1 MCAHVAT
8 PRAPSTS
15 CGIPL
20 AVKRPPLALVL
31 LATVLIAL
39 GETSGAVM
47 SQFRAPLQRYARAR
61 VAANPTVHGLAGSA
75 EYDNEVTARAVFAT
89 EAGLSFFHT
98 HAEGLGLIVL
108 LVATVT
114 ATAVPW
120 ALARAIIHALVG
132 AGGLFPLGY
141 LVYAL
146 AVLERG
152 RDAGIEF
159 AEGWILTPLGGLAI
173 VGLSMLTLVLAV
185 RAARDGRR

>member
-1 MCAHVAT
+1 
-8 PRAPSTS
+8 
-15 CGIPL
+15 
-20 AVKRPPLALVL
+20 VL
-31 LATVLIAL
+31 LATVRIAL

-47 SQFRAPLQRYARAR
+47 SQLRAPLQRYARAR

-75 EYDNEVTARAVFAT
+75 EYDGDVTARAVFAT

-173 VGLSMLTLVLAV
+173 VGLSMLTLALAV